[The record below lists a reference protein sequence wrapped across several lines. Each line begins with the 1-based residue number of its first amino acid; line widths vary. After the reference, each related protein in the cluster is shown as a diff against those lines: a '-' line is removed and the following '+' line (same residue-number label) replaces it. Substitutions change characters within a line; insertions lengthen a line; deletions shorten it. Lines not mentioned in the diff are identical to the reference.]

1 MADVVDVEVI
11 GGGVIGLTTALT
23 LARAGARVRVLSA
36 QAPED
41 TTSAVAAAIW
51 FPYEA
56 APAERVLAWS
66 GATLRELLKLADDP
80 ATGVAIRGG
89 VVCHRHP
96 DPDLAWTA
104 EVPGHRE
111 ATPDELPPATG
122 IDRATWCELPVVEMP
137 VYLSWLADQARAA
150 GVKFERRHVT
160 SLDDDHLTAQSVVVA
175 AGLGARELVGDP
187 EPYAIRGQIVRVAN
201 PSIDRWVLDDD
212 NPGGDTYIIPRGRDI
227 VLGGTA
233 DRHAED
239 TTPDPQTELAILER
253 AIALE
258 PRLGNAPILS
268 RAVGLRPAR
277 PAVRLERE
285 AHRSGRTIVHCYG
298 HGGAGV
304 TLSWGCAAEVA
315 SLLAT

>member
-1 MADVVDVEVI
+1 MADVDVEVI
-11 GGGVIGLTTALT
+11 GAGVIGLTCALV
-23 LARAGARVRVLSA
+23 LARGGARVRVIAEREPA
-36 QAPED
+36 Q

-66 GATLRELLKLADDP
+66 GATLTVLQELAGDP

-89 VVCHRHP
+89 VMCYRDD

-104 EVPGHRE
+104 EVPGHRP
-111 ATPDELPPATG
+111 ATPDELPPASG
-122 IDRATWCELPVVEMP
+122 ITSATWCELPIIEMP
-137 VYLSWLADQARAA
+137 TYLGWLAEQARGA
-150 GVKFERRHVT
+150 GVAIETGRKIT
-160 SLDDDHLTAQSVVVA
+160 DLGDLDAPRVVVA
-175 AGLGARELVGDP
+175 AGLGARELLGDP
-187 EPYAIRGQIVRVAN
+187 EPYAIRGQVVRVRN
-201 PSIDRWVLDDD
+201 PGIDRWILDDD
-212 NPGGDTYIIPRGRDI
+212 HPDGMTYIIPRGEDV

-239 TTPDPQTELAILER
+239 TTPDPQTEQAILTR

-258 PRLGNAPILS
+258 PKLRDAPILS

-277 PAVRLERE
+277 PAVRLQRE
-285 AHRSGRTIVHCYG
+285 TDHTNNRTIVHCYG

-304 TLSWGCAAEVA
+304 TLSWGCAADVA
-315 SLLAT
+315 RLLAA